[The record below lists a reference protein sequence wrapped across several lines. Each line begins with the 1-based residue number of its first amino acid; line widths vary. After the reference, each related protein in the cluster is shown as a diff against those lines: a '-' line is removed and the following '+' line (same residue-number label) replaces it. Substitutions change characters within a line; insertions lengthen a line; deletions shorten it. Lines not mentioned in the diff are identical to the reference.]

1 MSRVGIKEEIRSI
14 SYVKAN
20 AAEIVGQ
27 VNESQRPVYIT
38 QNGEAKAVMLDIES
52 YEKLKAAVGLLK
64 LLCQGEHDIAEG
76 KYLTQEE
83 FFAAMDHKLGINK

>member
-1 MSRVGIKEEIRSI
+1 MGIKEEIRSI

-64 LLCQGEHDIAEG
+64 LLSKGEHDIAEG
-76 KYLTQEE
+76 KYLTQEQ
-83 FFAAMDHKLGINK
+83 FFTAMDHKLGISE